1 MSNTAYWENRLRLNK
16 SVSIPTVLKT
26 FEDTGRVRALTKE
39 LKEGEKQH
47 IFWES
52 DLAKWMEAVF
62 LHLQKEPDP
71 DLLEFADS
79 VIQKLINN
87 QESDGYLNSYFS
99 FYEPDNKFTNLKV
112 RHELYCWPSVGICL
126 GTPKAE
132 S

>member
-39 LKEGEKQH
+39 LKEGEKHH

-62 LHLQKEPDP
+62 LHLQKELQMEKNRFHP
-71 DLLEFADS
+71 L
-79 VIQKLINN
+79 
-87 QESDGYLNSYFS
+87 
-99 FYEPDNKFTNLKV
+99 
-112 RHELYCWPSVGICL
+112 C
-126 GTPKAE
+126 
-132 S
+132 